1 LGQKSMSQESLKAA
15 GERASSPLWP
25 FGMVSSTQANID
37 SSSEIFVISVC
48 NRRKAFSPSPYNN
61 VMLTP
66 KIPRRQYAMSS
77 SLNVSRLEAQDIFC
91 ATDAV
96 SHPNKCSILVIAEIN
111 VSKLLLVP
119 ISSQL
124 ELKNTTFLGASNS

>member
-48 NRRKAFSPSPYNN
+48 NRRKAFSPYNN